1 MPLVIDG
8 PHGTITVPD
17 SVLLQIASRAAEGVD
32 GVRVRRRGRSVDAEA
47 RAVRLEVAASRGEPL
62 VAQGERVQE
71 AVAAALK
78 QTCDLDV
85 TVDVVFEE
93 LVSEGSR

>member
-1 MPLVIDG
+1 MPLVLTG

-17 SVLLQIASRAAEGVD
+17 SVLLEIATRAAEGVD
-32 GVRVRRRGRSVDAEA
+32 GLRVRRKRTIDVEA
-47 RAVRLEVAASRGEPL
+47 RVVRLELTAARGEPL

-78 QTCDLDV
+78 QTCGLDV
-85 TVDVVFEE
+85 AVDVAFEE
-93 LVSEGSR
+93 LQR